1 MLEDGWNTEP
11 FKLVEKEGK
20 LFGRGSTD
28 DKGPVLG
35 WLNVIET
42 MQGLGIDMPI
52 NMKFVFEGME
62 ESGSEGLD
70 ECLEKYKSFLSDVD
84 FVCISDNYWLG
95 KQKPCITYGLRG
107 LSPFTL
113 EITAPNQDLHSGL
126 YGGTIHEPM
135 NDLCWLL
142 SQLSDSKG
150 TILVK
155 GIDKMVAKLTEEE
168 RSLYAK
174 IDFDLEGL
182 KTDIGVEKLTSDD
195 PKEILMRRWRQP
207 SLSIHG
213 IEGAFS
219 GKGLKTVIPSKV
231 IGKFSIRIVP
241 HMTPEEVDKAVVAHV
256 TEVWKSRAS
265 PNKMNI
271 LPMGGSSLAWLGDFK
286 HPHFQAGV
294 KAIKKV
300 YGVEPDFTREGGSIP
315 VALTF
320 QNMGKNVMLLP
331 MGASDDMAHSQ
342 NEKLN
347 VSNYVNGMKVF
358 AAYILECA
366 KI

>member
-1 MLEDGWNTEP
+1 MSYDSIAVQIDKCKSKWIERLAEAVAIPSVSPSVEYRQEVFRMVDWTEKKILLRWKLCPMGNDKKKRTLLVYGHLDVQPAMLEDGWNTEP
-11 FKLVEKEGK
+11 FELIEKEGK

-35 WLNVIET
+35 
-42 MQGLGIDMPI
+42 
-52 NMKFVFEGME
+52 ME

-70 ECLEKYKSFLSDVD
+70 ECVEKYKSFLSDVD

-142 SQLSDSKG
+142 SQLSDTKG

-182 KTDIGVEKLTSDD
+182 KKDIGVEKLTSDD

-207 SLSIHG
+207 ALSIHG

-231 IGKFSIRIVP
+231 IGKFSVRLVP
-241 HMTPEEVDKAVVAHV
+241 HMIPDEVDKAVVAHV

-265 PNKMNI
+265 PNKMII
-271 LPMGGSSLAWLGDFK
+271 LPMGGSSLPWLGDFK

-294 KAIKKV
+294 KAIKKGKKARKR
-300 YGVEPDFTREGGSIP
+300 YG
-315 VALTF
+315 
-320 QNMGKNVMLLP
+320 
-331 MGASDDMAHSQ
+331 
-342 NEKLN
+342 
-347 VSNYVNGMKVF
+347 
-358 AAYILECA
+358 
-366 KI
+366 